1 MISFYSLLLLCGLGL
16 TAHAQIDSVAHHLKE
31 VVVLGHDAR
40 TDNLLTPQTGGVV
53 IKGVAI
59 ANMPVMLGEP
69 DVLKAL
75 QTQTGVSSGIEGFTG
90 IYVRGGENDQN
101 LYMLHRL
108 PLYNV
113 NHLGGLFSSFNVAM
127 VENVKFFK
135 AGFPAEYGGRVASV
149 TDIQLKRSD
158 FEEYHGQASIGLLS
172 GNLYIT
178 GPIIE
183 DRLAFSASVRRS
195 WMELVT
201 IPTIAII
208 NNSKKKNG
216 EKIIGRY
223 SFMDINLK
231 LDYNITDYIDGFTHF
246 YLGRDRTKLGSE
258 NFSSGDNSYLEK
270 NTIKLNW
277 GSIGAVTCLNFKPTD
292 NFFISADAYI
302 THFDSKY
309 KQNAEES
316 YDDSHAYSYKNDINS
331 IEDYGA
337 SLRASLSPS
346 SNVKIEAGTEF
357 IHHIYKPEELEITGS
372 NGFGLATPLGSAAE
386 IFGNELSLWEN
397 NTFAPFEWLQLNA
410 GVRFTQYS
418 SSGKSHKR
426 LEPRANIRVSL
437 TDFLSIKAGYA
448 RTNQYVQQLCNSY
461 VSLPTEPWIPIADK
475 WEPLKSDIVSAGIYG
490 DITDEVFFAVEGYY
504 KWMDNLLEYREDNIM
519 FTALT
524 NWNDKLTSG
533 RGEAYGIDLSV
544 NKNKGRLTGTVGYGL
559 MWNNRQFDEL
569 NRGEWFPAKYDN
581 RHKINVNCQYEVKE
595 NVMLNVAWTYMSGNR
610 MTLSL
615 NNYKGLGGAGFDS
628 DMAPIGIFDT
638 AWGLNEYGKR
648 NNVRLP
654 AYHRLD
660 LGVSFIHK
668 ISVSKES
675 ILNIGLYNAYSR
687 MNPIVIK
694 KDGLIRPYI
703 EDGPKWRTKF
713 RTLGLLP
720 VIPSI
725 SYTYK
730 F

>member
-1 MISFYSLLLLCGLGL
+1 M
-16 TAHAQIDSVAHHLKE
+16 
-31 VVVLGHDAR
+31 
-40 TDNLLTPQTGGVV
+40 
-53 IKGVAI
+53 
-59 ANMPVMLGEP
+59 
-69 DVLKAL
+69 
-75 QTQTGVSSGIEGFTG
+75 
-90 IYVRGGENDQN
+90 
-101 LYMLHRL
+101 
-108 PLYNV
+108 
-113 NHLGGLFSSFNVAM
+113 
-127 VENVKFFK
+127 
-135 AGFPAEYGGRVASV
+135 
-149 TDIQLKRSD
+149 
-158 FEEYHGQASIGLLS
+158 
-172 GNLYIT
+172 
-178 GPIIE
+178 
-183 DRLAFSASVRRS
+183 
-195 WMELVT
+195 
-201 IPTIAII
+201 
-208 NNSKKKNG
+208 
-216 EKIIGRY
+216 
-223 SFMDINLK
+223 
-231 LDYNITDYIDGFTHF
+231 
-246 YLGRDRTKLGSE
+246 
-258 NFSSGDNSYLEK
+258 
-270 NTIKLNW
+270 
-277 GSIGAVTCLNFKPTD
+277 
-292 NFFISADAYI
+292 
-302 THFDSKY
+302 
-309 KQNAEES
+309 
-316 YDDSHAYSYKNDINS
+316 
-331 IEDYGA
+331 
-337 SLRASLSPS
+337 
-346 SNVKIEAGTEF
+346 
-357 IHHIYKPEELEITGS
+357 
-372 NGFGLATPLGSAAE
+372 
-386 IFGNELSLWEN
+386 
-397 NTFAPFEWLQLNA
+397 
-410 GVRFTQYS
+410 
-418 SSGKSHKR
+418 
-426 LEPRANIRVSL
+426 
-437 TDFLSIKAGYA
+437 
-448 RTNQYVQQLCNSY
+448 
-461 VSLPTEPWIPIADK
+461 
-475 WEPLKSDIVSAGIYG
+475 SAGIYG

-524 NWNDKLTSG
+524 NWNDKLASG

-544 NKNKGRLTGTVGYGL
+544 NKTKGRLTGTVGYGL

-668 ISVSKES
+668 ISASRES

-703 EDGPKWRTKF
+703 ENGPKWRTKF